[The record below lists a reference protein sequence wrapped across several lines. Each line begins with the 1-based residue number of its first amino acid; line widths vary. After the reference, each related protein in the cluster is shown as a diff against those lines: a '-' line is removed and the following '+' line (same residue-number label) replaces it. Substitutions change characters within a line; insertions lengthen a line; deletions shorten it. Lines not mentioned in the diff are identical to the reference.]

1 MPLARY
7 SRRAR
12 PEPIGVVLLL
22 GGEALVGVSAS
33 DRWETVGP
41 DGIGGRALPTRQS
54 RAGSTSMSI
63 GQTDLSDHPAPPAQ
77 PKHRRPCPSCS
88 ARATRIFYEVANAP
102 VESCAV
108 FGDRAAARAV
118 TSRPIHLAICHHCGF
133 VFNATYDR
141 MIKDMTSSSCEVQSC
156 SSRFREFTQQ
166 LVVELV
172 EGHGLRGKTVL
183 EIGCGDGSFLSEL
196 CVGGDNRGIGVD
208 PAHQRV
214 STPLDRDGHPI
225 EIIPAYYH
233 DRHTKLDCDALI
245 CRHLLEHID
254 RVKEFVDRVGSQAFS
269 SPNAFALFEVPDAR
283 RILQEAAFWDVYYEH
298 CSLFTCGAL
307 ARLLRSSG
315 FEILDARRGFAG
327 QYVIIKCRPRKAE
340 RALMSCEE
348 APSEVLLGVTRF
360 ERRVREL
367 LAAWRDWFAHGSAQ
381 SARVVLWGS
390 GSKAA
395 SFSAAVG
402 IASDVEY
409 VVNINPKLQGCYIAG
424 TAQQIVP
431 PEFLSDYRPQFVI
444 NLNPIYD
451 LEIRAVLERQGV
463 EAVILNPANPSP
475 AERAGPRAVG

>member
-1 MPLARY
+1 MA
-7 SRRAR
+7 
-12 PEPIGVVLLL
+12 
-22 GGEALVGVSAS
+22 
-33 DRWETVGP
+33 
-41 DGIGGRALPTRQS
+41 
-54 RAGSTSMSI
+54 
-63 GQTDLSDHPAPPAQ
+63 QTDLRDHPAPPAQ
-77 PKHRRPCPSCS
+77 LKDRRLCPSCS
-88 ARATRIFYEVANAP
+88 SAAIRTFYEVANAP

-118 TSRPIHLAICHHCGF
+118 TARPIHLSICHHCGF
-133 VFNATYDR
+133 VFNAAYDR
-141 MIKDMTSSSCEVQSC
+141 MIKDLTSSSCEVQSC

-172 EGHGLRGKTVL
+172 EGHGLRGKTIL

-196 CVGGDNRGIGVD
+196 CVRGDNRGIGVD

-214 STPLDRDGHPI
+214 SAALGRDGHPI
-225 EIIPAYYH
+225 EIIPAYYD

-254 RVKEFVDRVGSQAFS
+254 WVKEFVDRVGSQAFA
-269 SPNAFALFEVPDAR
+269 SPDAFVLFEVPDAR
-283 RILQEAAFWDVYYEH
+283 RILQEAAFWDIYYEH

-315 FEILDARRGFAG
+315 FEISDARRGFG
-327 QYVIIKCRPRKAE
+327 DQYVIIKCRPRKAE
-340 RALMSCEE
+340 DALRSCEE
-348 APSEVLLGVTRF
+348 APSEVLREVTRF
-360 ERRVREL
+360 ERRVRKRV
-367 LAAWRDWFAHGSAQ
+367 AAWRDWFARGSAQ
-381 SARVVLWGS
+381 SARIVLWGS

-402 IASDVEY
+402 IASDVEF
-409 VVNINPKLQGCYIAG
+409 VVNINPNLQGSYVAG

-451 LEIRAVLERQGV
+451 LEIRAVLKRQGV
-463 EAVILNPANPSP
+463 EVVILNPANPSS